1 MLHFYRW
8 EKRVVDQHFKTTTVS
23 FETKM
28 EDTQQ
33 NLAQSEGKSESVQ
46 KLSRFRS
53 HLPLEK

>member
-28 EDTQQ
+28 EDIQQ
-33 NLAQSEGKSESVQ
+33 NLAQSEGKNQYCS
-46 KLSRFRS
+46 KTLKFKS
-53 HLPLEK
+53 HLPLE